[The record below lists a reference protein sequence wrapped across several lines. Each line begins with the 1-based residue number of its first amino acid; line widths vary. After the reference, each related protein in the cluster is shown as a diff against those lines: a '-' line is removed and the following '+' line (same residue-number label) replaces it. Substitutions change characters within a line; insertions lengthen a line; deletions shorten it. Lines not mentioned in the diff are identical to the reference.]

1 MNTRLPTE
9 VRTGTRPPGEFALA
23 FRTVPQRHTWLRLR
37 IVVIPEGAD
46 RLQGDTLTAM
56 REVLTGP
63 LPDIAV
69 RFSRFLTHLWPHEAL
84 IIFTR
89 ECTGRPRKVAG
100 NRELVDRVTIDELD
114 TIKQTISLGEGSEC
128 LATLAGR
135 SRRLWA
141 VRDSCDTLLVLVP
154 RSPKS
159 VAPGSEGV
167 EAALDEIAAAF
178 GLVATSIQQQ
188 VAQASP
194 DYLAESRAA
203 SSERARTI
211 AELTELHEATLSSI
225 LGTLRSN
232 DLDDRRARITA
243 SETASAALITLRSA
257 GDADRVL
264 SEEAVTTAFARLQGE
279 LRPLLRH
286 RDVEVDYADPPADG
300 RPLPGEVAAAAR
312 AMVRAV
318 VLAFGAQPELRRL
331 RIAWDCDGDNVLIE
345 LRDQGHGTLDRTALT
360 RQLSGRL
367 NTLRGRIDI
376 ESISGWGSR
385 VTLTIPLDPPA
396 ARPDEH
402 LLSTLNPRELE
413 VLAHL
418 STGKRNRAIAEEL
431 GISQSTIKFHV
442 ASVLKKLDVSNRG
455 EASAIGIRAGIV
467 PAPFGQP

>member
-1 MNTRLPTE
+1 
-9 VRTGTRPPGEFALA
+9 
-23 FRTVPQRHTWLRLR
+23 
-37 IVVIPEGAD
+37 
-46 RLQGDTLTAM
+46 M

-69 RFSRFLTHLWPHEAL
+69 RFSRYLSHLWPHDAL

-89 ECTGRPRKVAG
+89 ECTGRPRKVSG

-114 TIKQTISLGEGSEC
+114 TIKQTLSLGTGSES
-128 LATLAGR
+128 LSTLAGR
-135 SRRLWA
+135 SHLLWA
-141 VRDSCDTLLVLVP
+141 VRDSSDTLLVLVP
-154 RSPKS
+154 RSNKVGALDS
-159 VAPGSEGV
+159 GDV
-167 EAALDEIAAAF
+167 EATLGEIAAVF

-286 RDVEVDYADPPADG
+286 QDVVVDYADPPADG

-312 AMVRAV
+312 AMVRAI
-318 VLAFGAQPELRRL
+318 VLAFCAQPELRRL
-331 RIAWDCDGDNVLIE
+331 RIAWDCDGENVLIE
-345 LRDQGHGTLDRTALT
+345 LRDQGPGSLDSTALA
-360 RQLSGRL
+360 RQLSGRV
-367 NTLRGRIDI
+367 NTLRGGIAI
-376 ESISGWGSR
+376 ESIRGWGSR
-385 VTLTIPLDPPA
+385 VALTIPLDPPA
-396 ARPDEH
+396 ARLDEH
-402 LLSTLNPRELE
+402 LLATLNPRELE

-418 STGKRNRAIAEEL
+418 STGKRNRTIAEEL

-442 ASVLKKLDVSNRG
+442 ASLFKKLDVVNRG
-455 EASAIGIRAGIV
+455 EAGAVGIRAGIV
-467 PAPFGQP
+467 PAPQG